1 MRPVTE
7 LASWISRSLI
17 SASTTAVNS
26 HARPWTP
33 LLEQTLHG
41 LGCRDS
47 LTPSLV
53 ARVIDPHL
61 LSHHSLALGFFNW
74 AAQQPGFAH
83 DSASYRSIFK
93 SLSTSRQS
101 IASVVESLLR
111 QVKAQSLALDS
122 LTCGFVIKT
131 LLQGKMIRKAVLVFD
146 EMMKSGGSSIEP
158 DVCNSLLAALCSEG
172 SLENALKV
180 FEKMA
185 ERKVGFSSVGF
196 GVFIWRLCR
205 DYELGKVLSLLDRVQ
220 SDGQSSIDG
229 SIIALLVVDGLCQ
242 VSRVEEALWALT
254 ELRIRHCKPDFMAYR
269 IVAEAFRTTGSVV
282 DVNIVLKMKRKLG
295 VAPRSDDYREFIF
308 GLIAERRIMEAKELG
323 EVIVHGNFSIKDDVL
338 NALIGSVSSIDPCSS
353 IMFFDFMVGKGVLP
367 TLLTLSNL
375 SRNLCRH
382 GKNEELLNVYNQL
395 SENDYFSDMESC
407 KVMFSFLCK
416 AGRAREAYGSL
427 QEMKK
432 KGLEPDIS
440 MYNLLM
446 ETCCRLDLVRPAKKL
461 WDEMFVTGCG
471 VNLRSYNILIGKL
484 SDTGEVK
491 EAVSLFDRMLD
502 RGVAPD
508 AATYDFVLDGLCREA
523 EFDDAVVVF
532 NKCVENQDA
541 VLARNVLRNFIL
553 KLCGKAEAKESRIA
567 GEHVKWIRET
577 SPSMSRTVTSQISA
591 SPLSSTEP
599 DLLQQF
605 AWAMPADQCG
615 VDVMDRGNICSM

>member
-295 VAPRSDDYREFIF
+295 VAPRSEFLLSSKLLR
-308 GLIAERRIMEAKELG
+308 GL
-323 EVIVHGNFSIKDDVL
+323 
-338 NALIGSVSSIDPCSS
+338 
-353 IMFFDFMVGKGVLP
+353 
-367 TLLTLSNL
+367 
-375 SRNLCRH
+375 
-382 GKNEELLNVYNQL
+382 
-395 SENDYFSDMESC
+395 
-407 KVMFSFLCK
+407 
-416 AGRAREAYGSL
+416 
-427 QEMKK
+427 
-432 KGLEPDIS
+432 
-440 MYNLLM
+440 
-446 ETCCRLDLVRPAKKL
+446 
-461 WDEMFVTGCG
+461 
-471 VNLRSYNILIGKL
+471 
-484 SDTGEVK
+484 
-491 EAVSLFDRMLD
+491 
-502 RGVAPD
+502 
-508 AATYDFVLDGLCREA
+508 TYDVAHPDSHVILL
-523 EFDDAVVVF
+523 
-532 NKCVENQDA
+532 KC
-541 VLARNVLRNFIL
+541 L
-553 KLCGKAEAKESRIA
+553 AEAKESRIA